1 MDFLKVIY
9 GNVEKKNSFN
19 NKHLYLR
26 VADFLKFYEVLL
38 CTYCRGLFCLQE
50 AVIMVIFLRRCI
62 KHSQH

>member
-9 GNVEKKNSFN
+9 GNVEKKI
-19 NKHLYLR
+19 HLITYLYLR